1 MEELHREYSPRQ
13 VQSVFLYIREA
24 HPGEDLPH
32 HDSFQR
38 KLDHARKFREQ
49 FRVRRRI
56 LVDDLD
62 GSGHRAFGGLP
73 NMTYILSS
81 AHTVLF
87 RSAWTDSA
95 TVKVAL
101 DYLLDVQVRRREG
114 ARLAPFYSEL
124 LGFRWVDDAAF
135 YRGLEQNGPK
145 AVLEFDEAKRM
156 WARGE
161 HLGSVASRREEAEAK
176 PS

>member
-1 MEELHREYSPRQ
+1 MEELDREYSPRG

-62 GSGHRAFGGLP
+62 GAGHRAFGGQSEGRGRGKTEL
-73 NMTYILSS
+73 TDIL
-81 AHTVLF
+81 
-87 RSAWTDSA
+87 
-95 TVKVAL
+95 
-101 DYLLDVQVRRREG
+101 
-114 ARLAPFYSEL
+114 
-124 LGFRWVDDAAF
+124 
-135 YRGLEQNGPK
+135 
-145 AVLEFDEAKRM
+145 
-156 WARGE
+156 
-161 HLGSVASRREEAEAK
+161 
-176 PS
+176 

>member
-1 MEELHREYSPRQ
+1 
-13 VQSVFLYIREA
+13 
-24 HPGEDLPH
+24 PGEDVPH

-38 KLDHARKFREQ
+38 KLDHAPKFREQ

-101 DYLLDVQVRRREG
+101 DYLLDVQARRG
-114 ARLAPFYSEL
+114 
-124 LGFRWVDDAAF
+124 
-135 YRGLEQNGPK
+135 RGLGWLLFTLSCLDSVGSTTPPSTAVSSKTGRRPCSSSTRRSACGQGASTWAPWPAGGRRQKQNR
-145 AVLEFDEAKRM
+145 ADRHSVSHATV
-156 WARGE
+156 RG
-161 HLGSVASRREEAEAK
+161 RRQA
-176 PS
+176 

>member
-1 MEELHREYSPRQ
+1 MEELDREYSPRN

-32 HDSFQR
+32 LDSFQR

-49 FRVRRRI
+49 FGVRRRI
-56 LVDDLD
+56 LVDNLD
-62 GSGHRAFGGLP
+62 GTGHRAVLP

-87 RSAWTDSA
+87 RSAWTDAA
-95 TVKVAL
+95 TIKVAL
-101 DYLLDVQVRRREG
+101 DYLLDVQACRRER

-161 HLGSVASRREEAEAK
+161 HLGSVASRREEAQAK